1 MKNYLTLGLLSLTLF
16 SCSNDN
22 NDNPTPAAP
31 ASELK
36 IVTSSNTTGK
46 VTFTDLLSAMPMVNS
61 FTIPSIDTDG
71 VYYDSTSDEIIVASR
86 TNNKLEAYTNI
97 KGAITANASS
107 LSLAYSSTSEFNN
120 PRETAVS
127 GDKVI
132 VTQDQ
137 NAANGNTNKILV
149 YQKINSG
156 LLSFNK
162 SFTVNFKIWGIFIDG
177 TTLYAVADLTGD
189 LVVFENFLSNQSGAI
204 TPTKRVTIA
213 GLVRSHGLT
222 YSATDDRMILTDVG
236 SATVDSDGAVIVIDN
251 FKSVLMATPNAGT
264 IAASSQMKI
273 AGPMS
278 TLGNPVDVAYD
289 NVTKKIY
296 VAERL
301 NAGGKLLT
309 FNAPTT
315 NGDAAPIENRAEAGI
330 SSVYLLRK

>member
-22 NDNPTPAAP
+22 NDNPTPSAP

-162 SFTVNFKIWGIFIDG
+162 SFTVNFKIWGIFMDG

-264 IAASSQMKI
+264 IAASSQVKI

-301 NAGGKLLT
+301 NTGGKLLT